1 MKIYRANE
9 LVRIF
14 LRNDLRIKR
23 QTGSHCVLQHYLTGK
38 ITVIPIHGGKDLS
51 RGMFKKILKDLDL
64 SLEDFERMI

>member
-1 MKIYRANE
+1 MKVYKTVE

-14 LRNDLRIKR
+14 RKNGFIIKR

-38 ITVIPIHGGKDLS
+38 ITIIPVHGGKDLS

-64 SLEDFERMI
+64 SLDDFMKML